1 MLILIG
7 VVTCSTIAVVLV
19 IANVM
24 SSERQVRFTIEH
36 EQGLAD
42 PQLTRELNVVL
53 ARPILSGNRVE
64 HLYNGDEIFPAM
76 LSAIEQARST
86 INFETYIYWS
96 GEIAEQFSTCFAE
109 RARAGI
115 QVNVLLDWVGSICME
130 DELIQLMS
138 DAGVNVQYY
147 HPLRWYQTW
156 RMNNRTH
163 RKLLVIDGEIGFI
176 GGVGIADEWLG
187 NAEDEAH
194 WRDSH
199 FQVSGPVV
207 SQLQAAFLDSWLK
220 TSGRML
226 RGPAYFPS
234 LEPCGEIDAQVLASS
249 PSGGSESMQLLYH
262 MNLSAAEHA
271 IDLAAAYFV
280 PDPLSLEILIEARE
294 RGVRLRVL
302 MPGRHIDSFM
312 VHHASRALWAPLL
325 RSGAELYV
333 YEPTMFHMK
342 MLIVDKLVTSVGST
356 NFDNRS
362 FRLNNE
368 ASLNVY
374 DRNFAA
380 AMTRVYEQDLQ
391 RARQITLEQW
401 ERRSL
406 VQRLT
411 ERFFARFAG
420 QL

>member
-1 MLILIG
+1 MLLVIS
-7 VVTCSTIAVVLV
+7 VVVLITV
-19 IANVM
+19 ALVLLVANVM
-24 SSERQVRFTIEH
+24 SSERQVRFPIEH

-53 ARPILSGNRVE
+53 ARPILSGNRID
-64 HLYNGDEIFPAM
+64 HLCNGDEIFPAM
-76 LSAIEQARST
+76 LSAIAEARST

-96 GEIAEQFSTCFAE
+96 GEVAAQFSSCFAE
-109 RARAGI
+109 RARAGVR
-115 QVNVLLDWVGSICME
+115 VNVLLDWVGSIGME
-130 DELIQLMS
+130 DELIRTMS

-163 RKLLVIDGEIGFI
+163 RKLLVIDGKVGFI

-187 NAEDEAH
+187 NAEDADD

-199 FQVSGPVV
+199 FRVRGPVV

-220 TSGRML
+220 TSGHML
-226 RGPAYFPS
+226 RGPGYFPS
-234 LEPCGEIDAQVLASS
+234 LEACGTNDAQVLASS
-249 PSGGSESMQLLYH
+249 PSGGSESMHLLYH
-262 MNLSAAEHA
+262 MNLSAAEHT

-280 PDPLSLEILIEARE
+280 PDPLSMETLLRACR

-302 MPGRHIDSFM
+302 MPGRHNDSFM
-312 VHHASRALWAPLL
+312 VHHASRALWLPLL
-325 RSGAELYV
+325 QAGAQLYV
-333 YEPTMFHMK
+333 FEPTMFHMK

-374 DRNFAA
+374 DRDFAA
-380 AMTRVYEQDLQ
+380 AMTQVYDRDLE

-401 ERRSL
+401 NRRPL

-411 ERFFARFAG
+411 ERVFVSVAG

>member
-1 MLILIG
+1 MLIIAACVA
-7 VVTCSTIAVVLV
+7 VVTIVAVLIV
-19 IANVM
+19 ANTL
-24 SSERQVRFTIEH
+24 SSERQVRFPMEH
-36 EQGLAD
+36 DQGLTD

-53 ARPILSGNRVE
+53 ARPILPGNRVE
-64 HLYNGDEIFPAM
+64 HLANGDEIFPAM
-76 LSAIEQARST
+76 LSAISAARST

-96 GEIAEQFSTCFAE
+96 GDIAARFSACFAE
-109 RARAGI
+109 RARAGVS
-115 QVNVLLDWVGSICME
+115 VNVLLDWVGSIGME
-130 DELIQLMS
+130 DALVQEMM

-147 HPLRWYQTW
+147 HPLRWYQSW

-163 RKLLVIDGEIGFI
+163 RKLLVIDGQIGFI

-187 NAEDEAH
+187 DAEDENH

-199 FQVSGPVV
+199 FRVRGPVV

-220 TSGRML
+220 TSGHML
-226 RGPAYFPS
+226 RGPRYFPA
-234 LEPCGEIDAQVLASS
+234 LESCGDVDAQVLASS
-249 PSGGSESMQLLYH
+249 PTGGSESMHLLYH
-262 MNLSAAEHA
+262 LNLTAAERT

-280 PDPLSLEILIEARE
+280 PDPLSMQILIKACE

-312 VHHASRALWAPLL
+312 VHHASRALWSPLL
-325 RSGAELYV
+325 AAGAELYL

-342 MLIVDKLVTSVGST
+342 MLIVDELMTSVGST

-368 ASLNVY
+368 ASLNVH
-374 DRNFAA
+374 DRDFAA
-380 AMTRVYEQDLQ
+380 LMTRVYERDLQ
-391 RARQITLEQW
+391 RARRITPEQW
-401 ERRSL
+401 QRRPL
-406 VQRLT
+406 MQRMT
-411 ERFFARFAG
+411 ERVFAAFAD